1 MIAAVGCQDLRNIA
15 DFLGFAPQ
23 HIFFLVKKSD
33 DLYTEIAI
41 PRRSDSTRHPMIHIP
56 YSELK
61 GVQRAILDKI
71 LTSIPVNEHAYAYV
85 RRRSVVDAAFKLCG
99 KKSMLKIDIQDFFPT
114 ISYRRVYGLFR
125 RMGFSDK
132 VAFILARLSMR
143 RNAICQGAPTSPCI
157 SNLILRRLDHQFA
170 CASRSWD
177 LSYLRYSDDPFFY
190 RATNFKAQFALN
202 MQIGFPTGVSP
213 ATDVNTERGVGSFGR
228 MARWYQAR

>member
-1 MIAAVGCQDLRNIA
+1 MIAAVDCQDLRNIA

-99 KKSMLKIDIQDFFPT
+99 K
-114 ISYRRVYGLFR
+114 
-125 RMGFSDK
+125 
-132 VAFILARLSMR
+132 
-143 RNAICQGAPTSPCI
+143 N
-157 SNLILRRLDHQFA
+157 
-170 CASRSWD
+170 
-177 LSYLRYSDDPFFY
+177 
-190 RATNFKAQFALN
+190 
-202 MQIGFPTGVSP
+202 
-213 ATDVNTERGVGSFGR
+213 
-228 MARWYQAR
+228 